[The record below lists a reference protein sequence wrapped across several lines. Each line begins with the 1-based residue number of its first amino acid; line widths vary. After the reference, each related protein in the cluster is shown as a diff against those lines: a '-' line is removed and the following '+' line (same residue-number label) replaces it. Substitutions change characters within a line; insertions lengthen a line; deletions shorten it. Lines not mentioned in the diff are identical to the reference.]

1 MYLFKEFFKS
11 VILLLGLF
19 FLINFIKVCFFL
31 RVGIVGILLMI
42 IKVFRFLLS
51 FWSCLI
57 FFSILVK
64 ILVFNWLGVVGIS
77 IILFK
82 SIVFWVFLLY
92 FFLVLIRI
100 FLYLDIICFKVLL
113 KLLLWLNKLKVGCF
127 FLVWIV
133 VKVFIDFWL
142 FVFKIIIFL
151 LFLSNCMVK
160 FK

>member
-113 KLLLWLNKLKVGCF
+113 KLLL
-127 FLVWIV
+127 
-133 VKVFIDFWL
+133 
-142 FVFKIIIFL
+142 
-151 LFLSNCMVK
+151 
-160 FK
+160 